1 MPESSLLNVKCPLLF
16 VFFSRWT
23 LEPNLNGDQPSK
35 WPWLDLPY
43 APILISQQ
51 SNFFHALAPYFCRSR
66 HLRLTKCCFRSS
78 RRPPKPPSP
87 RRRATCRASS
97 SALCCEKLSL
107 SVSPVWLKKVFTLIE
122 CRNMHKSTVPGPLT
136 QQCYRIAWLSGIQR
150 LSIAW
155 PSPEPKGIL
164 CHGCIWVQS
173 RPSVWLPTRT
183 ALLDKS
189 WTFLLLY
196 IVTNTWLEG

>member
-1 MPESSLLNVKCPLLF
+1 MALVGPSLCPYINFTTKQFFSCLSSIFLPFKAPQVDQMLFQVFETAAKAAIAKKKSYVPSLKLCTLLWKTVALCLSSLI
-16 VFFSRWT
+16 
-23 LEPNLNGDQPSK
+23 E
-35 WPWLDLPY
+35 
-43 APILISQQ
+43 
-51 SNFFHALAPYFCRSR
+51 
-66 HLRLTKCCFRSS
+66 
-78 RRPPKPPSP
+78 
-87 RRRATCRASS
+87 
-97 SALCCEKLSL
+97 
-107 SVSPVWLKKVFTLIE
+107 KVFTLIE

>member
-1 MPESSLLNVKCPLLF
+1 MLFQVFETAAKAAIAKKKSYVPSLKLCTLLWKTVALCLSSLI
-16 VFFSRWT
+16 
-23 LEPNLNGDQPSK
+23 E
-35 WPWLDLPY
+35 
-43 APILISQQ
+43 
-51 SNFFHALAPYFCRSR
+51 
-66 HLRLTKCCFRSS
+66 
-78 RRPPKPPSP
+78 
-87 RRRATCRASS
+87 
-97 SALCCEKLSL
+97 
-107 SVSPVWLKKVFTLIE
+107 KVFTLIE

-189 WTFLLLY
+189 WTFLFVHQNNPTNFCISSLLPPAFLQLSLS
-196 IVTNTWLEG
+196 TAHAQTDWLFYWIEAAKWALSTDRLHILLPRLNSLKDIFIGLMI